1 MAAIDLNLLLD
12 LEVHEAIDWSSI
24 DGWGVPA
31 YELDCDLVWDN
42 DGHEGG
48 IHLFSFY
55 DSYVFVR
62 SRSLSLL
69 HAWISDQGH
78 DLGEGGEEQVAGHAF
93 DLNIASHEDADEGH
107 AFDLNVGELEGHI
120 SIFLAHA

>member
-1 MAAIDLNLLLD
+1 
-12 LEVHEAIDWSSI
+12 
-24 DGWGVPA
+24 VPA
-31 YELDCDLVWDN
+31 YQLNYDLVWDN
-42 DGHEGG
+42 DGHEDG

-69 HAWISDQGH
+69 HVWISDQGH

-93 DLNIASHEDADEGH
+93 DLNIATHEDADEGEGLGDQGH
-107 AFDLNVGELEGHI
+107 AFDLNTGELEEEHVSG
-120 SIFLAHA
+120 FLARD

>member
-1 MAAIDLNLLLD
+1 VIGMGLLTNSD
-12 LEVHEAIDWSSI
+12 
-24 DGWGVPA
+24 
-31 YELDCDLVWDN
+31 YNLVWDN
-42 DGHEGG
+42 DRHEAG

>member
-24 DGWGVPA
+24 DDWVGPA
-31 YELDCDLVWDN
+31 YELDLVWDN
-42 DGHEGG
+42 DGPEGG

-93 DLNIASHEDADEGH
+93 DLNIATHEDADEGH
-107 AFDLNVGELEGHI
+107 AFDLNVGELEEEHI
-120 SIFLAHA
+120 SVFLAHA